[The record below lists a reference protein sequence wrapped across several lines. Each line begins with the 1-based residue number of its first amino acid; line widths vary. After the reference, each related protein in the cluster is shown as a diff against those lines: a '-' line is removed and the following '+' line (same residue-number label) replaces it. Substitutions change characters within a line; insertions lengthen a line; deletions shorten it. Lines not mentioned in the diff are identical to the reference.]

1 MEIYLI
7 DERAKTTR
15 FHYNN
20 YESARF
26 NMITTIMLEVL
37 KVANIWDARIRK
49 KVDEQIKEQS
59 HHLVWSMKERNVH
72 VLTRVA

>member
-1 MEIYLI
+1 MEVYLI

-20 YESARF
+20 YETARY

-37 KVANIWDARIRK
+37 KCGNIWDERIRK
-49 KVDEQIKEQS
+49 KVDEQIKLAS
-59 HHLVWSMKERNVH
+59 HHLVWSATGRNVH